1 MPSYRKLTQEDLAAM
16 TMPPSGER
24 ARIREEYR
32 GYLSDLALGEGGELT
47 LDEGEKKVTI
57 KNRLKRAAK
66 DLGVGI
72 EFRRSGEDI
81 VRYSTKPLEAAAPAR
96 RGGRRRKADQ

>member
-1 MPSYRKLTQEDLAAM
+1 MPVYRKLTQEDLAAM

-32 GYLSDLALGEGGELT
+32 GYLSDLEFGEGGELT

-72 EFRRSGEDI
+72 EFRRSSEDV
-81 VRYSTKPLEAAAPAR
+81 VRYSTKSAESVVPAR
-96 RGGRRRKADQ
+96 RGGRRRKSDQ